1 MSPEMSEPAADPA
14 GGRVSRHSSD
24 EVLVVCRANLCR
36 SPAAELLLGR
46 AFGGLGLAWTV
57 SSAGTA
63 ATRGTH
69 GICPLTAGALA
80 STELG
85 VADFDLQHHPR
96 PVTAAILDTSGLV
109 LTASQE
115 ERSVLA
121 RLAPATRARTFT
133 LVEAALLAS
142 YAAQAAPEARI
153 SDLPSLA
160 RLMHQHRGR
169 VVATT
174 TRSRRRRRDDV
185 AFDST
190 DSLDVADAHASDGPT
205 HDHVLA
211 RIRWAV
217 DHLATGLTAL
227 TTSPETDTDTSPET
241 SNGTDRS

>member
-1 MSPEMSEPAADPA
+1 MSPEMSEPAADTAGGPA
-14 GGRVSRHSSD
+14 GGSVTEHSSGAL
-24 EVLVVCRANLCR
+24 LVVCRANLCR

-46 AFGGLGLAWTV
+46 AFAELGLDWV
-57 SSAGTA
+57 VGSAGTV
-63 ATRGTH
+63 ATHETH
-69 GICPLTAGALA
+69 GICPVTA
-80 STELG
+80 STLSETEAG
-85 VADFDLQHHPR
+85 VADFDLQHHAR
-96 PVTAAILDTSGLV
+96 PVTASILDASALV
-109 LTASQE
+109 LTASQD
-115 ERSVLA
+115 ERSALA

-174 TRSRRRRRDDV
+174 PSRRRRREDV

-190 DSLDVADAHASDGPT
+190 DSLDVTDAHASDGPT

-227 TTSPETDTDTSPET
+227 TPEIET
-241 SNGTDRS
+241 SNGTDGS